1 MAGLSGDFSAAILY
15 LRLSRNK
22 VFRVAGNRPPPS
34 GPLSTA
40 VVRAAAHP
48 LRERERERETQSE
61 RERERDRER
70 ERTVHKFK
78 SLNVLKLHTR
88 SHHS

>member
-22 VFRVAGNRPPPS
+22 VFRVAGNPPPPS

-48 LRERERERETQSE
+48 LRERERERE
-61 RERERDRER
+61 RERQRET

>member
-1 MAGLSGDFSAAILY
+1 LAGLSGDFSAAILY

-48 LRERERERETQSE
+48 LRERERERERQRERE

-70 ERTVHKFK
+70 QREQYTN
-78 SLNVLKLHTR
+78 LNH
-88 SHHS
+88 